1 MGLSRR
7 VSHMIRG
14 FGVRLSNSPDKLPT
28 LALVLGLATMAACGG
43 GDSQSPGNQEEPAT
57 VGCKDGSLAATGA
70 LYRVCFPASWN
81 GDLVVYAHGYVAADA
96 IGRASC
102 RERV

>member
-1 MGLSRR
+1 
-7 VSHMIRG
+7 MIRVP
-14 FGVRLSNSPDKLPT
+14 GVRLA
-28 LALVLGLATMAACGG
+28 LALGLVTTAGCGG

-57 VGCKDGSLAATGA
+57 VGCKDGTLAQTGA

-96 IGRASC
+96 PLAVPDDQIGGQSIAQ
-102 RERV
+102 VVNGQGY